1 MFIRTPD
8 EPGRTAIKEKG
19 TRKRKLSMGAVSAM
33 MIVPDW
39 RAPFMPKRSPISSLS
54 LAMASAG
61 SESATTTRA
70 CWAIKPRI
78 LTGSPGR
85 ASGFPIGTHHESM
98 FHEMEVRPHAYL
110 GSSRKLVFGRLR
122 TFEEFPPMQ
131 EVASWSTD
139 RIMTKMIN
147 QGRNG
152 NRVPATA
159 SHHLLPGEAI
169 PSIASSGAPRE
180 MSDRQAATNIV

>member
-1 MFIRTPD
+1 MFIRTPYY
-8 EPGRTAIKEKG
+8 PSPTAIKERG
-19 TRKRKLSMGAVSAM
+19 TRKRNLSTAVVSAV
-33 MIVPDW
+33 MIV
-39 RAPFMPKRSPISSLS
+39 AGL
-54 LAMASAG
+54 AG
-61 SESATTTRA
+61 SIRA
-70 CWAIKPRI
+70 QEKANTVIILGDDVGWFRISTYNSGMLGMKPRI
-78 LTGSPGR
+78 LAGSPGS
-85 ASGFPIGTHHESM
+85 ASSLPIGTHHESM
-98 FHEMEVRPHAYL
+98 FHEMEVRPHVYL

-159 SHHLLPGEAI
+159 SHHLLPGEALL
-169 PSIASSGAPRE
+169 SSASSGAPRE